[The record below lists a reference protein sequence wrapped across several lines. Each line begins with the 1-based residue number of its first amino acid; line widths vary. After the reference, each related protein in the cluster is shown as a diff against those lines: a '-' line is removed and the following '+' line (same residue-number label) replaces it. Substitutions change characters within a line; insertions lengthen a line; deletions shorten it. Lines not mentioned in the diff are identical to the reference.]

1 MVGTLIQSVGSLG
14 PMQPRVAGILLAA
27 GEGSR
32 LGQPKA
38 LVEIAGQRLVDRGL
52 RMLRAGGADPVV
64 VVTGAAPVDVPGAL
78 VVHNPAWPTGM
89 GSSLAAG
96 LSALRAL
103 PPDECSAALI
113 ALADQPLVSPACV
126 KRLIA
131 AHRGDANLARGPI
144 EDRRQPSEAGAPVSG
159 DRRNP
164 AVAGRPRAAGDSD
177 GGGGLGTTGGVNAA
191 DGLGVAADGLG
202 VAADGL
208 GVAADGL
215 GVIARSGPGSASIAV
230 AAYGGR
236 PRNPVLIAREH
247 WAEVLTMAHG
257 DTGARP
263 FLRAHPD
270 LITLVECGDIGRPDD
285 IDTPEDLVRVAKIAA
300 RLLMEGSIW

>member
-1 MVGTLIQSVGSLG
+1 
-14 PMQPRVAGILLAA
+14 MQPRVAGILLAA

-38 LVEIAGQRLVDRGL
+38 LVEIAGQRLVDRGF

-89 GSSLAAG
+89 GSSLTAG
-96 LSALRAL
+96 LSVLRTL
-103 PPDECSAALI
+103 PPDECSAAVI

-126 KRLIA
+126 KRLLA
-131 AHRGDANLARGPI
+131 AHRGDANLARRPI
-144 EDRRQPSEAGAPVSG
+144 EDRRRPSEAGAPVTG

-164 AVAGRPRAAGDSD
+164 TVAGRPSAPGGSGA
-177 GGGGLGTTGGVNAA
+177 GGGLGTAGGAN
-191 DGLGVAADGLG
+191 
-202 VAADGL
+202 
-208 GVAADGL
+208 AADGL

-300 RLLMEGSIW
+300 QWDLEPDLPDGACRTGFCLV

>member
-1 MVGTLIQSVGSLG
+1 
-14 PMQPRVAGILLAA
+14 MQPHVAGILLAA

-89 GSSLAAG
+89 GSSLTAG
-96 LSALRAL
+96 LSAVRAL
-103 PPDECSAALI
+103 PPDECGAAVI

-131 AHRGDANLARGPI
+131 SHRGDADLARGPS
-144 EDRRQPSEAGAPVSG
+144 EDRRQPSEA
-159 DRRNP
+159 
-164 AVAGRPRAAGDSD
+164 
-177 GGGGLGTTGGVNAA
+177 
-191 DGLGVAADGLG
+191 
-202 VAADGL
+202 
-208 GVAADGL
+208 DGL
-215 GVIARSGPGSASIAV
+215 GVIGRAGTAGASIAV
-230 AAYGGR
+230 ASYGGR

-247 WAEVLTMAHG
+247 WAEVLTIAHG
-257 DTGARP
+257 DAGARP

-300 RLLMEGSIW
+300 QWDLAGPS